1 MKDDIRVILADN
13 NVQDRESKKRLLNE
27 QGIQVVYETGDGK
40 KALEN
45 IKKLKPD
52 VVVMDMIDPNVKD
65 TRSVNPAERVM
76 RQEMAV

>member
-40 KALEN
+40 KRW
-45 IKKLKPD
+45 KTLK
-52 VVVMDMIDPNVKD
+52 
-65 TRSVNPAERVM
+65 S
-76 RQEMAV
+76 